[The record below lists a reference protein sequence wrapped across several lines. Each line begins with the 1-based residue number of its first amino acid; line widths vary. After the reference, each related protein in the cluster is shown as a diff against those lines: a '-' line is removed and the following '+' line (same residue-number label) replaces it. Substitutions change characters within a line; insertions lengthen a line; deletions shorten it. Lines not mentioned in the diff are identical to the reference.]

1 MSTTNTA
8 RNLERFTIDVD
19 QDILDDLP
27 ARLKATR
34 FAPDLDDDEVYGL
47 SARSIR
53 PLVQYWADGDPR
65 RISAHWKAQ
74 RSLLPDVIRRPATL
88 AVPLHPARRGGFR
101 PRLVRQ
107 LSTFGPGQAL
117 AAPGRPLAIAVP
129 GHTMSSTACVFPGH
143 SVIFTGDAL
152 VTCDGITR
160 RHRTAPGRPRLHP
173 RQHRRPR
180 LPATLA
186 AHATLVVPPGHGQPH
201 TGGLTTPLPA
211 PGRPASASSCSP
223 TRG

>member
-19 QDILDDLP
+19 QDILVDLP

-88 AVPLHPARRGGFR
+88 AVA
-101 PRLVRQ
+101 
-107 LSTFGPGQAL
+107 
-117 AAPGRPLAIAVP
+117 AAPGPPRRVP
-129 GHTMSSTACVFPGH
+129 SPARQAAQH
-143 SVIFTGDAL
+143 L
-152 VTCDGITR
+152 
-160 RHRTAPGRPRLHP
+160 RPRPGP
-173 RQHRRPR
+173 RGTGPAAGHCGPRPHDEQHRLRVSGPQR
-180 LPATLA
+180 HLHRRRA
-186 AHATLVVPPGHGQPH
+186 GH
-201 TGGLTTPLPA
+201 L
-211 PGRPASASSCSP
+211 
-223 TRG
+223 

>member
-47 SARSIR
+47 SARSIK

-74 RSLLPDVIRRPATL
+74 RSLLPDVSGIASPAAFERMRAKFPTAAI
-88 AVPLHPARRGGFR
+88 AVLELTGTW
-101 PRLVRQ
+101 RQ
-107 LSTFGPGQAL
+107 LSPQTARLTSFVIPRDVRTGTSA
-117 AAPGRPLAIAVP
+117 GR
-129 GHTMSSTACVFPGH
+129 
-143 SVIFTGDAL
+143 
-152 VTCDGITR
+152 
-160 RHRTAPGRPRLHP
+160 
-173 RQHRRPR
+173 
-180 LPATLA
+180 
-186 AHATLVVPPGHGQPH
+186 
-201 TGGLTTPLPA
+201 
-211 PGRPASASSCSP
+211 
-223 TRG
+223 